1 MVMIMK
7 SISVDNLLFSTSLL
21 IQTSF
26 SPPIKPK
33 QAITPKA
40 ATKGVLLGQEAV
52 WLAAYRVT

>member
-1 MVMIMK
+1 MEMIIK
-7 SISVDNLLFSTSLL
+7 SISVDDLLFPMCLL

-26 SPPIKPK
+26 SPPIKPN

-40 ATKGVLLGQEAV
+40 ATKGVLLGLEAI